1 MPGKR
6 ATAEVIDARR
16 GEVEQVMLSGNWTLR
31 AQGALAT
38 RHGVSARQIRED
50 AKLIRKGWAEEA
62 EGITT
67 EDARAD
73 WMARLR
79 SAQAQAKGN
88 NQPVALAK
96 LLALEAR
103 ACGHMEPVRV
113 QVDHGMGDPRQL
125 AASVLDA
132 LPMVYQV
139 LGLPAPE
146 VPQIV
151 DADCVDSDPLSVE

>member
-1 MPGKR
+1 MIAPIWSSWSKR
-6 ATAEVIDARR
+6 
-16 GEVEQVMLSGNWTLR
+16 G
-31 AQGALAT
+31 QGAKT
-38 RHGVSARQIRED
+38 GSSASGALSWPQGRRTSVPD
-50 AKLIRKGWAEEA
+50 T
-62 EGITT
+62 TT

-151 DADCVDSDPLSVE
+151 DADYVDSDPLSVE